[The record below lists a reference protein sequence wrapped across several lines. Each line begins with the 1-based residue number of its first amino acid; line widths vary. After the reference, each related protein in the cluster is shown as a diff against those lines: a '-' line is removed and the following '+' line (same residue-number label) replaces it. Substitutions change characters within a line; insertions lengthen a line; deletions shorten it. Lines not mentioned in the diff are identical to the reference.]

1 MNIVRTIKMSKA
13 EHDVIKRFCNVI
25 SSDAELDSYS
35 FIDIFDDVLAPD
47 NIHRTIFNIEYTDEE
62 QAETPTFFV
71 TKRPRSARP
80 ALPVFHY
87 CSTLS
92 AFCQEKNDIKLH
104 KDFPEILCNFDYCNF
119 GAIGYNNTCKGDN
132 K

>member
-35 FIDIFDDVLAPD
+35 FNDIFDDVLAPD

-62 QAETPTFFV
+62 
-71 TKRPRSARP
+71 
-80 ALPVFHY
+80 
-87 CSTLS
+87 
-92 AFCQEKNDIKLH
+92 
-104 KDFPEILCNFDYCNF
+104 
-119 GAIGYNNTCKGDN
+119 
-132 K
+132 

>member
-13 EHDVIKRFCNVI
+13 EHDVIKKFCNVI

-35 FIDIFDDVLAPD
+35 FSEIFGDVLAPD
-47 NIHRTIFNIEYTDEE
+47 NTSRTIFNIEYTDEE

-71 TKRPRSARP
+71 AKRPRSARP
-80 ALPVFHY
+80 AKPVFHY

-92 AFCQEKNDIKLH
+92 AFCKGKNDIKLH
-104 KDFPEILCNFDYCNF
+104 KIFPEILCNFDYCNF
-119 GAIGYNNTCKGDN
+119 GAICYNDTCKGDN